1 MTLRAVAIGAANDRA
16 YEAIVCQRGGLMA
29 DLRAI
34 VSVGQVGLT
43 VRYACFGVIFLT
55 EIAGDLL

>member
-1 MTLRAVAIGAANDRA
+1 
-16 YEAIVCQRGGLMA
+16 MA

-34 VSVGQVGLT
+34 ISVGQVGLT

>member
-1 MTLRAVAIGAANDRA
+1 
-16 YEAIVCQRGGLMA
+16 MA

-55 EIAGDLL
+55 AIAGDLL

>member
-1 MTLRAVAIGAANDRA
+1 MTLRAVAIGAAQQSGLRA
-16 YEAIVCQRGGLMA
+16 IICQRGGLMA

-34 VSVGQVGLT
+34 ISVGQVGLT